1 MLASEGVT
9 DLAEILGPDEIR
21 GHVEKI
27 LASKALGSE
36 LQQLFLRYVV
46 DAFWEGRSEVT
57 ALDIAVGGLR
67 KDSKSRDPANTAR
80 PTARDR
86 RTSVREYYES
96 EGRHEPSRMTIPTGY
111 VPVFSRLESQREP
124 QRWPNL
130 ARPFLLTILPL
141 F

>member
-57 ALDIAVGGLR
+57 ALEIGVGGLR
-67 KDSKSRDPANTAR
+67 KDSKSRDPANSPRA
-80 PTARDR
+80 TARDL
-86 RTSVREYYES
+86 RTTVRKNNQ
-96 EGRHEPSRMTIPTGY
+96 SRYRTQPPPRTIPTSHPPY
-111 VPVFSRLESQREP
+111 Y
-124 QRWPNL
+124 
-130 ARPFLLTILPL
+130 
-141 F
+141 